1 MEGLRVYVCVCTRAR
16 AVRARAR
23 VCVCVLMW
31 HVSFGCPEIDETDG
45 DCLTMAMT
53 LLKGAS

>member
-1 MEGLRVYVCVCTRAR
+1 MSVCV
-16 AVRARAR
+16 R